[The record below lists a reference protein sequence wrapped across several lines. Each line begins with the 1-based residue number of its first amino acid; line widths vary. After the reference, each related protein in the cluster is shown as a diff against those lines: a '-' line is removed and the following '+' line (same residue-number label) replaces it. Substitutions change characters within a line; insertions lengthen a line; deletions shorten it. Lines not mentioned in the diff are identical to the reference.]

1 MSWSNAQK
9 LAAVVSFWAR
19 PALTQLATS
28 RLSSLPMMQNL
39 QQSIVA
45 SGLVSQA
52 YNISADLMPIMAPVI
67 NNLLQPY
74 LERQLA
80 QLQPYEVVITLMIFQ
95 MLRWLESLPQIY
107 LCMQTI
113 LVQESEPSNF
123 SRRQQDVLAEAEKK
137 GSMSI
142 MDGFLTLEAQD
153 IQELRQLVEKNL
165 PMADRQGYEVII

>member
-1 MSWSNAQK
+1 MSH
-9 LAAVVSFWAR
+9 WAR

-28 RLSSLPMMQNL
+28 RLSSLPMMQSL

-74 LERQLA
+74 LEKQLA
-80 QLQPYEVVITLMIFQ
+80 QLPD
-95 MLRWLESLPQIY
+95 ESIPALA
-107 LCMQTI
+107 
-113 LVQESEPSNF
+113 
-123 SRRQQDVLAEAEKK
+123 RDVLAEAEKK

>member
-1 MSWSNAQK
+1 MSWSNTQK

-74 LERQLA
+74 LEKQLA
-80 QLQPYEVVITLMIFQ
+80 QLPD
-95 MLRWLESLPQIY
+95 ESIPALA
-107 LCMQTI
+107 
-113 LVQESEPSNF
+113 
-123 SRRQQDVLAEAEKK
+123 RDVLAEAEKK

>member
-28 RLSSLPMMQNL
+28 RLSSLPMMQSL

-52 YNISADLMPIMAPVI
+52 YNISADLMPIMSPVI

-80 QLQPYEVVITLMIFQ
+80 QLPD
-95 MLRWLESLPQIY
+95 ESIPALA
-107 LCMQTI
+107 
-113 LVQESEPSNF
+113 
-123 SRRQQDVLAEAEKK
+123 RDVLAEAEKK

>member
-74 LERQLA
+74 LEKQLA
-80 QLQPYEVVITLMIFQ
+80 QLPD
-95 MLRWLESLPQIY
+95 ESIPALA
-107 LCMQTI
+107 
-113 LVQESEPSNF
+113 
-123 SRRQQDVLAEAEKK
+123 RDVLAEAEKK

-165 PMADRQGYEVII
+165 PMAERQGYEVII

>member
-9 LAAVVSFWAR
+9 LAAVVSHWAR
-19 PALTQLATS
+19 PAVTQLATQ
-28 RLSSLPMMQNL
+28 RLSSLPVMQSL

-80 QLQPYEVVITLMIFQ
+80 QLPD
-95 MLRWLESLPQIY
+95 ESIPALA
-107 LCMQTI
+107 
-113 LVQESEPSNF
+113 
-123 SRRQQDVLAEAEKK
+123 RDVLAEAEKK

>member
-1 MSWSNAQK
+1 M
-9 LAAVVSFWAR
+9 SFWAR

-80 QLQPYEVVITLMIFQ
+80 QLPD
-95 MLRWLESLPQIY
+95 ESIPALA
-107 LCMQTI
+107 
-113 LVQESEPSNF
+113 
-123 SRRQQDVLAEAEKK
+123 RDVLAEAEKK

>member
-1 MSWSNAQK
+1 MSH
-9 LAAVVSFWAR
+9 WAR

-80 QLQPYEVVITLMIFQ
+80 QLPD
-95 MLRWLESLPQIY
+95 ESIPALA
-107 LCMQTI
+107 
-113 LVQESEPSNF
+113 
-123 SRRQQDVLAEAEKK
+123 RDVLAEAEKK

-142 MDGFLTLEAQD
+142 LDGFLTLEAQD

>member
-1 MSWSNAQK
+1 MSGSNAQK

-52 YNISADLMPIMAPVI
+52 YNISADLIPIMAPVI

-74 LERQLA
+74 LEKQLA
-80 QLQPYEVVITLMIFQ
+80 QLPD
-95 MLRWLESLPQIY
+95 ESIPALA
-107 LCMQTI
+107 
-113 LVQESEPSNF
+113 
-123 SRRQQDVLAEAEKK
+123 RDVLAEAEKK

>member
-74 LERQLA
+74 LEKQLA
-80 QLQPYEVVITLMIFQ
+80 QLPD
-95 MLRWLESLPQIY
+95 ESIPALA
-107 LCMQTI
+107 
-113 LVQESEPSNF
+113 
-123 SRRQQDVLAEAEKK
+123 RDVLAEAEKK

-153 IQELRQLVEKNL
+153 IKELRQLVEKNL

>member
-80 QLQPYEVVITLMIFQ
+80 QLPD
-95 MLRWLESLPQIY
+95 ESIPALA
-107 LCMQTI
+107 
-113 LVQESEPSNF
+113 
-123 SRRQQDVLAEAEKK
+123 RDVLAEAEKK

-165 PMADRQGYEVII
+165 PMADRQSYEVII

>member
-28 RLSSLPMMQNL
+28 RLSSLPMMQSL

-80 QLQPYEVVITLMIFQ
+80 QLPD
-95 MLRWLESLPQIY
+95 ESIPALA
-107 LCMQTI
+107 
-113 LVQESEPSNF
+113 
-123 SRRQQDVLAEAEKK
+123 RDVLAEAERK

>member
-1 MSWSNAQK
+1 M
-9 LAAVVSFWAR
+9 SFWAR

-28 RLSSLPMMQNL
+28 RLSSLPMMQSL

-74 LERQLA
+74 LEKQLA
-80 QLQPYEVVITLMIFQ
+80 QLPD
-95 MLRWLESLPQIY
+95 ESIPALA
-107 LCMQTI
+107 
-113 LVQESEPSNF
+113 
-123 SRRQQDVLAEAEKK
+123 RDVLAEAERK

-142 MDGFLTLEAQD
+142 LDGFLTLEAQD

>member
-1 MSWSNAQK
+1 M
-9 LAAVVSFWAR
+9 SFWAR

-74 LERQLA
+74 LEKQLA
-80 QLQPYEVVITLMIFQ
+80 QLPD
-95 MLRWLESLPQIY
+95 ESIPALA
-107 LCMQTI
+107 
-113 LVQESEPSNF
+113 
-123 SRRQQDVLAEAEKK
+123 RDVLAEAERK

-142 MDGFLTLEAQD
+142 LDGFLTLEAQD

-165 PMADRQGYEVII
+165 PMAESQGYEVII

>member
-28 RLSSLPMMQNL
+28 RLSSLPMMQSL

-52 YNISADLMPIMAPVI
+52 YNISADLMPIMAPVV

-80 QLQPYEVVITLMIFQ
+80 QLPD
-95 MLRWLESLPQIY
+95 ESIPALA
-107 LCMQTI
+107 
-113 LVQESEPSNF
+113 
-123 SRRQQDVLAEAEKK
+123 RDVLAEAEKK

-165 PMADRQGYEVII
+165 PMADRQDYEVII

>member
-1 MSWSNAQK
+1 M
-9 LAAVVSFWAR
+9 SFWAR

-80 QLQPYEVVITLMIFQ
+80 QLPD
-95 MLRWLESLPQIY
+95 ESIPALA
-107 LCMQTI
+107 
-113 LVQESEPSNF
+113 
-123 SRRQQDVLAEAEKK
+123 RDVLAEAEKK

-165 PMADRQGYEVII
+165 PMAERQGYEVII

>member
-74 LERQLA
+74 LEKQLA
-80 QLQPYEVVITLMIFQ
+80 QLPD
-95 MLRWLESLPQIY
+95 ESIPALA
-107 LCMQTI
+107 
-113 LVQESEPSNF
+113 
-123 SRRQQDVLAEAEKK
+123 RDVLAEAEKK

>member
-1 MSWSNAQK
+1 M
-9 LAAVVSFWAR
+9 SFWAR

-74 LERQLA
+74 LEKQLA
-80 QLQPYEVVITLMIFQ
+80 QLPD
-95 MLRWLESLPQIY
+95 ESIPALA
-107 LCMQTI
+107 
-113 LVQESEPSNF
+113 
-123 SRRQQDVLAEAEKK
+123 RDVLAEAEKK

-165 PMADRQGYEVII
+165 PMAERQGYEVII

>member
-1 MSWSNAQK
+1 MSWSNAKK

-28 RLSSLPMMQNL
+28 RLSSLPMMQSL

-80 QLQPYEVVITLMIFQ
+80 QLPD
-95 MLRWLESLPQIY
+95 ESIPALA
-107 LCMQTI
+107 
-113 LVQESEPSNF
+113 
-123 SRRQQDVLAEAEKK
+123 RDVLAEAEKK

-165 PMADRQGYEVII
+165 PMADHQGYEVII

>member
-28 RLSSLPMMQNL
+28 RLSSLPMMQSL

-74 LERQLA
+74 LEKQLA
-80 QLQPYEVVITLMIFQ
+80 QLPD
-95 MLRWLESLPQIY
+95 ESIPALA
-107 LCMQTI
+107 
-113 LVQESEPSNF
+113 
-123 SRRQQDVLAEAEKK
+123 RDVLAEAEKK

>member
-9 LAAVVSFWAR
+9 LAAVVSHWAR
-19 PALTQLATS
+19 PAITQLATS

-80 QLQPYEVVITLMIFQ
+80 QLPD
-95 MLRWLESLPQIY
+95 ESIPALA
-107 LCMQTI
+107 
-113 LVQESEPSNF
+113 
-123 SRRQQDVLAEAEKK
+123 RDVLAEAEKK

-142 MDGFLTLEAQD
+142 LDGFLTLEAQD

-165 PMADRQGYEVII
+165 PMAESQGYEVII

>member
-1 MSWSNAQK
+1 M
-9 LAAVVSFWAR
+9 SFWAR

-80 QLQPYEVVITLMIFQ
+80 QLPD
-95 MLRWLESLPQIY
+95 ESIPALA
-107 LCMQTI
+107 
-113 LVQESEPSNF
+113 
-123 SRRQQDVLAEAEKK
+123 RDVLAEAEKK

-165 PMADRQGYEVII
+165 PMAEGQGYEVII

>member
-1 MSWSNAQK
+1 M
-9 LAAVVSFWAR
+9 SFWAR

-28 RLSSLPMMQNL
+28 RLSSLPMMQSL

-52 YNISADLMPIMAPVI
+52 YNISADMMPIMAPVI

-80 QLQPYEVVITLMIFQ
+80 QLPD
-95 MLRWLESLPQIY
+95 ESIPALA
-107 LCMQTI
+107 
-113 LVQESEPSNF
+113 
-123 SRRQQDVLAEAEKK
+123 RDVLAEAEKK

>member
-1 MSWSNAQK
+1 M
-9 LAAVVSFWAR
+9 SFWAR

-28 RLSSLPMMQNL
+28 RLSSLPMMQSL

-80 QLQPYEVVITLMIFQ
+80 QLPD
-95 MLRWLESLPQIY
+95 ESIPALA
-107 LCMQTI
+107 
-113 LVQESEPSNF
+113 
-123 SRRQQDVLAEAEKK
+123 RDVLAEAEKK

-165 PMADRQGYEVII
+165 PMAERQGYEVII

>member
-45 SGLVSQA
+45 SGLVSQT

-74 LERQLA
+74 LEKQLA
-80 QLQPYEVVITLMIFQ
+80 QLPD
-95 MLRWLESLPQIY
+95 ESIPALA
-107 LCMQTI
+107 
-113 LVQESEPSNF
+113 
-123 SRRQQDVLAEAEKK
+123 RDVLAEAEKK

-142 MDGFLTLEAQD
+142 LDGFLTLEAQD

-165 PMADRQGYEVII
+165 PMAESQGYEVII

>member
-80 QLQPYEVVITLMIFQ
+80 QLPD
-95 MLRWLESLPQIY
+95 ESIPALA
-107 LCMQTI
+107 
-113 LVQESEPSNF
+113 
-123 SRRQQDVLAEAEKK
+123 RDVLAEAEKK

>member
-1 MSWSNAQK
+1 MGWSNAQK

-28 RLSSLPMMQNL
+28 RLSSLPMMQSL

-74 LERQLA
+74 LEKQLA
-80 QLQPYEVVITLMIFQ
+80 QLPD
-95 MLRWLESLPQIY
+95 ESIPALA
-107 LCMQTI
+107 
-113 LVQESEPSNF
+113 
-123 SRRQQDVLAEAEKK
+123 RDVLAEAEKK

-142 MDGFLTLEAQD
+142 MDGFLTLEAHD

>member
-1 MSWSNAQK
+1 
-9 LAAVVSFWAR
+9 
-19 PALTQLATS
+19 
-28 RLSSLPMMQNL
+28 MMQSL

-80 QLQPYEVVITLMIFQ
+80 QLPD
-95 MLRWLESLPQIY
+95 ESIPALA
-107 LCMQTI
+107 
-113 LVQESEPSNF
+113 
-123 SRRQQDVLAEAEKK
+123 RDVLAEAEKK

-165 PMADRQGYEVII
+165 PMAERQGYEVII

>member
-28 RLSSLPMMQNL
+28 RLSSLPMMQSL

-80 QLQPYEVVITLMIFQ
+80 QLPD
-95 MLRWLESLPQIY
+95 ESIPALA
-107 LCMQTI
+107 
-113 LVQESEPSNF
+113 
-123 SRRQQDVLAEAEKK
+123 RDVLTEAEKK

-165 PMADRQGYEVII
+165 PMAERQGYEVII

>member
-9 LAAVVSFWAR
+9 LAAVVSHWAR

-28 RLSSLPMMQNL
+28 RLSSLPMMQSL

-80 QLQPYEVVITLMIFQ
+80 QLPD
-95 MLRWLESLPQIY
+95 ESIPALA
-107 LCMQTI
+107 
-113 LVQESEPSNF
+113 
-123 SRRQQDVLAEAEKK
+123 RDVLAEAEKK

>member
-1 MSWSNAQK
+1 MNWSNAQK

-28 RLSSLPMMQNL
+28 RLSSLPMMQSL

-80 QLQPYEVVITLMIFQ
+80 QLPD
-95 MLRWLESLPQIY
+95 ESIPALA
-107 LCMQTI
+107 
-113 LVQESEPSNF
+113 
-123 SRRQQDVLAEAEKK
+123 RDVLAEAEKK

-165 PMADRQGYEVII
+165 PMAERQGYEVII

>member
-28 RLSSLPMMQNL
+28 RLSSLPMMQSL

-74 LERQLA
+74 LERQLS
-80 QLQPYEVVITLMIFQ
+80 QLPD
-95 MLRWLESLPQIY
+95 ESIPALA
-107 LCMQTI
+107 
-113 LVQESEPSNF
+113 
-123 SRRQQDVLAEAEKK
+123 RDVLAEAEKK

>member
-28 RLSSLPMMQNL
+28 RLSSLPMMQSL

-52 YNISADLMPIMAPVI
+52 YNISADLMPIMAPVV
-67 NNLLQPY
+67 NNLMQPY
-74 LERQLA
+74 LEKQLA
-80 QLQPYEVVITLMIFQ
+80 QLPD
-95 MLRWLESLPQIY
+95 ESIPALA
-107 LCMQTI
+107 
-113 LVQESEPSNF
+113 
-123 SRRQQDVLAEAEKK
+123 RDVLAEAEKK

-165 PMADRQGYEVII
+165 PMAEGQGYEVII

>member
-1 MSWSNAQK
+1 M
-9 LAAVVSFWAR
+9 SFWAR

-28 RLSSLPMMQNL
+28 RLSSLPMMQSL

-80 QLQPYEVVITLMIFQ
+80 QLPD
-95 MLRWLESLPQIY
+95 ESIPALA
-107 LCMQTI
+107 
-113 LVQESEPSNF
+113 
-123 SRRQQDVLAEAEKK
+123 RDVLAEAEKK

>member
-28 RLSSLPMMQNL
+28 RLSSLPIMQNL

-52 YNISADLMPIMAPVI
+52 YNISADLLPIMAPVI

-80 QLQPYEVVITLMIFQ
+80 QLPD
-95 MLRWLESLPQIY
+95 ESIPALA
-107 LCMQTI
+107 
-113 LVQESEPSNF
+113 
-123 SRRQQDVLAEAEKK
+123 RDVLAEAEKK

-165 PMADRQGYEVII
+165 PMAERQGYEVII

>member
-1 MSWSNAQK
+1 MGWSNAQK

-74 LERQLA
+74 LEKQLA
-80 QLQPYEVVITLMIFQ
+80 QLPD
-95 MLRWLESLPQIY
+95 ESIPALA
-107 LCMQTI
+107 
-113 LVQESEPSNF
+113 
-123 SRRQQDVLAEAEKK
+123 RDVLAEAEKK

-142 MDGFLTLEAQD
+142 MDGFLTLEVQD

>member
-1 MSWSNAQK
+1 M
-9 LAAVVSFWAR
+9 SFWAR

-28 RLSSLPMMQNL
+28 RLSSLPMMQSL

-45 SGLVSQA
+45 SGLGSQA

-74 LERQLA
+74 LEKQLA
-80 QLQPYEVVITLMIFQ
+80 QLPD
-95 MLRWLESLPQIY
+95 ESIPALA
-107 LCMQTI
+107 
-113 LVQESEPSNF
+113 
-123 SRRQQDVLAEAEKK
+123 RDVLAEAEKK

>member
-1 MSWSNAQK
+1 
-9 LAAVVSFWAR
+9 
-19 PALTQLATS
+19 
-28 RLSSLPMMQNL
+28 MMQNL

-74 LERQLA
+74 LEKQLA
-80 QLQPYEVVITLMIFQ
+80 QLPD
-95 MLRWLESLPQIY
+95 ESIPALA
-107 LCMQTI
+107 
-113 LVQESEPSNF
+113 
-123 SRRQQDVLAEAEKK
+123 RDVLAEAEKK

>member
-1 MSWSNAQK
+1 MSWTNAQK

-28 RLSSLPMMQNL
+28 RLSSLPMMQSL

-80 QLQPYEVVITLMIFQ
+80 QLPD
-95 MLRWLESLPQIY
+95 ESIPALA
-107 LCMQTI
+107 
-113 LVQESEPSNF
+113 
-123 SRRQQDVLAEAEKK
+123 RDVLAEAEKK